1 MEQIEHVGKTYQQAL
16 DEALDILQREPEE
29 VEIEV
34 LEEGPKG
41 TKLRLVVRPEFDEAQ
56 DWLLDILDEMELDCS
71 VGLIFDEETIT
82 FHIETED
89 DAGMLI
95 GRKGQTLD
103 ALQYLLNVAYGPKIG
118 KRLIVDVHDYRKRH
132 HEKLVEQA
140 LDAVD
145 RVRETGR
152 SLRLPPMSAADRK
165 VVHNEILAFSD
176 METGSQGEEPNRY
189 VVVHLKRAGAPRR
202 AF

>member
-1 MEQIEHVGKTYQQAL
+1 MEQIEHVAKTYQQAL

-29 VEIEV
+29 VDIEI

-41 TKLRLVVRPEFDEAQ
+41 TRLRLVVRPEFDEAQ
-56 DWLLDILDEMELDCS
+56 DWLLDILDEMEIECS
-71 VGLIFDEETIT
+71 VGLIFDEESIT
-82 FHIETED
+82 FHLETED

-103 ALQYLLNVAYGPKIG
+103 ALQYLLNVAYGPRIG

-140 LDAVD
+140 LEAVD
-145 RVRETGR
+145 RVRESGR
-152 SLRLPPMSAADRK
+152 SLRMPPMSAADRK
-165 VVHNEILAFSD
+165 VVHNEILAFPD
-176 METGSQGEEPNRY
+176 METASQGEEPHRC

-202 AF
+202 GY